1 VSAPPLDGVLQLI
14 VDSISPHLDG
24 STIMIAKADDVYITD
39 FSVPYAIFI
48 DYNMLERYRLGDSRK
63 SAAVNTTHNQ

>member
-1 VSAPPLDGVLQLI
+1 
-14 VDSISPHLDG
+14 
-24 STIMIAKADDVYITD
+24 MIAKADDVYITD